1 MLYKHNW
8 DYIKL
13 PIWIT
18 GHFLHLL
25 LLCTFHESGAVTV
38 FFSHRPSTSAPECLT
53 HRRCKLNKFLTRHYL
68 DEKDCSTTLQWYQD
82 LRCCFLYIQ
91 NHQQLSPSSG
101 RSTNG
106 PHLPS
111 DSVELTA
118 AFHGW
123 KLGLGGGGEAERGL
137 TASQTFLVEQ
147 LLKISSCSHGVLSYF
162 GSPKLIPIYQ

>member
-1 MLYKHNW
+1 MYLAHVMLYKHNW

-38 FFSHRPSTSAPECLT
+38 SFSHRPSTSAPECLT

-82 LRCCFLYIQ
+82 LCCCFLYIQ

-101 RSTNG
+101 RVNQWSSPALWFSGTHSGLPWVEAGAGRWRWSWKG
-106 PHLPS
+106 PHCFT
-111 DSVELTA
+111 D
-118 AFHGW
+118 
-123 KLGLGGGGEAERGL
+123 
-137 TASQTFLVEQ
+137 
-147 LLKISSCSHGVLSYF
+147 
-162 GSPKLIPIYQ
+162 IPCWTVTKNF